1 MSLTKV
7 SYSMITGAPVNVL
20 DYGATGDGVTND
32 TVAIQAAIT
41 AVNAAGGG
49 IVYIPVGTYI
59 VGALTMKT
67 KVRIVGD
74 GPSSTFLKSSHTGDG
89 LMMVSPVNAST
100 AVYTSVENL
109 QLWNTNANNV
119 GAGYDDIGGTYVNLF
134 NVIVY
139 GFKYG
144 IVLDQ
149 TELATIRQCQLGNQI
164 AGGGGIWLVS
174 GADHLVNVTFT
185 SALMA
190 GATSG
195 TLTTNWTN
203 PTGTYL
209 VGFVNTSGGAIETR
223 FVTLTNGSTAAAFVT
238 ALTNACNAATQAAPL
253 GTFTNRITIQECQ
266 FNEGVAVYGIADDGG
281 YVQSITNNNFNGC
294 LTHIGY
300 AGCLN
305 ISIQDNEFETAA
317 STPITSNNTSLVL
330 GVSVGASQNVY
341 IANNAIIPSISNSCI
356 IINAAS
362 NPLTLV
368 NNLLGNSTPAKVT
381 GLNLV
386 GQFIELGNTNGGGG
400 ASYSGNPTIQFR
412 SDDTGSFTP
421 GITFGGAAVGVTGTF
436 TGLYTRINNVVN
448 ISIQITLTSK
458 GSSTGSIEI
467 TGLPYDS
474 KTGFTQSIPVAFST
488 GIITATSVGA
498 LITSVSKVIKLQN
511 ANVNYTNTLT
521 DANISNTTVF
531 YISGQY
537 IAG

>member
-20 DYGATGDGVTND
+20 DYGATGDGVTDD

-41 AVNAAGGG
+41 AVNAEGGG

-89 LMMVSPVNAST
+89 LMMVSPINASN

-109 QLWNTNANNV
+109 QLLNTNINNV
-119 GAGYDDIGGTYVNLF
+119 GAGYDDIGGSFVNLF

-149 TELATIRQCQLGNQI
+149 TELATIRQCQLGNQLS
-164 AGGGGIWLVS
+164 GGAGIWLVS
-174 GADHLVNVTFT
+174 GADHTP
-185 SALMA
+185 
-190 GATSG
+190 GA
-195 TLTTNWTN
+195 
-203 PTGTYL
+203 
-209 VGFVNTSGGAIETR
+209 
-223 FVTLTNGSTAAAFVT
+223 
-238 ALTNACNAATQAAPL
+238 L

-281 YVQSITNNNFNGC
+281 YVHSITNNNFNGC
-294 LTHIGY
+294 LTHIRY
-300 AGCLN
+300 AGCINL
-305 ISIQDNEFETAA
+305 SIQDNEFESAA
-317 STPITSNNTSLVL
+317 SAPITSNSTSLVL
-330 GVSVGASQNVY
+330 GAGVGASQNVY

-362 NPLTLV
+362 NPLTLI
-368 NNLLGNSTPAKVT
+368 NNFLGNSTPAKVT

-386 GQFIELGNTNGGGG
+386 GQFIELGNINGGGG

-412 SDDTGSFTP
+412 NDDTGSFTP
-421 GITFGGAAVGVTGTF
+421 GITFGGAAVGVAGTF

-498 LITSVSKVIKLQN
+498 LITSVSTVIKLQN
-511 ANVNYTNTLT
+511 ANVNYTGTLT
-521 DANISNTTVF
+521 DANISNTTIF